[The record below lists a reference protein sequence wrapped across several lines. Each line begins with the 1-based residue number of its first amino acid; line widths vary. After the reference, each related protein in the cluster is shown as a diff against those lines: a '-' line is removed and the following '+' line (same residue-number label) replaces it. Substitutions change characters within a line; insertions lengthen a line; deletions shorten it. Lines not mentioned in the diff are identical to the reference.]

1 MIRVR
6 EIRLSILNDTEDA
19 LMNKLTKILKVKK
32 EDIISFEIDKK
43 SIDSRDKNNILYV
56 YNLDVNVK
64 NEDKVLEKVDNKYVS
79 KVNET
84 KYEFNVTGEEVITS
98 RPVIVGAGPA
108 GLTLGYILSK
118 YGFKPII
125 IEKGKRVEDRK
136 KDVYKFWEE
145 DILDINSN
153 VQFGEGGAGT
163 FSDGK
168 LNFIPKLGKSD
179 LFKYMSQS
187 EAYKIIDD
195 TEEIFTKF
203 KMDSEVYPS
212 NMDEA
217 KEIEK
222 EVAKTGARLLII
234 KQKHL
239 GSDKLPLYI
248 KDFTDYLENKGVSI
262 YQNTDVV
269 DIVSKSK
276 SEHDLIMK
284 TKTKEEVITAK
295 NVIVAPGRTGA
306 KWIQELAD
314 KYQIPYTSQ
323 SIEIGVRVEVRKE
336 ILEDITNI
344 IYDPT
349 IFIKTDTYTD
359 EIRTFCTNPGG
370 YVTKENYYGFI
381 CVNGHSLKDVKS
393 MNSNFAFIS
402 KVGLTEPATNTRLYG
417 ESIAR
422 IANTLGDGKPI
433 VQTLRDLRKGRR
445 SDWKRIN
452 KGFIEPTLKDCV
464 AGDLSLI
471 LPHRII
477 TNILEGLEKLD
488 KIIPGV
494 NNDETLLYGPE
505 IKFFSNEITTN
516 NKFKLEDYDIY
527 FVGDG
532 SGKAGNIVT
541 AAATGLIAARDI
553 LER

>member
-1 MIRVR
+1 M
-6 EIRLSILNDTEDA
+6 
-19 LMNKLTKILKVKK
+19 KK
-32 EDIISFEIDKK
+32 
-43 SIDSRDKNNILYV
+43 Y
-56 YNLDVNVK
+56 DV
-64 NEDKVLEKVDNKYVS
+64 
-79 KVNET
+79 
-84 KYEFNVTGEEVITS
+84 I
-98 RPVIVGAGPA
+98 IVGAGPA
-108 GLTLGYILSK
+108 GLFCAYELIENNPKLKVALIDRGRKADTRMCPMKVNGGKCLNCNPCQIMCGY
-118 YGFKPII
+118 
-125 IEKGKRVEDRK
+125 
-136 KDVYKFWEE
+136 
-145 DILDINSN
+145 
-153 VQFGEGGAGT
+153 GGAGT

-217 KEIEK
+217 EAIKK
-222 EVAKTGARLLII
+222 EVAKTGARLLVI

-239 GSDKLPLYI
+239 GSDKLPGYI
-248 KDFTDYLENKGVSI
+248 KDFTDYLDNKGVDI
-262 YQNTDVV
+262 YENTDVV

-276 SEHDLIMK
+276 EDHEVICK
-284 TKTKEEVITAK
+284 NKKEEITFNAK
-295 NVIVAPGRTGA
+295 KVVVAPGRTGA
-306 KWIQELAD
+306 KWVQELAD
-314 KYQIPYTSQ
+314 KYKIPYTSQ

-336 ILEDITNI
+336 ILEDITSV

-370 YVTKENYYGFI
+370 FVTKENYYGFI
-381 CVNGHSLKDVKS
+381 CVNGHSLKETKS
-393 MNSNFAFIS
+393 PNSNFAFIS
-402 KVGLTEPATNTRLYG
+402 KIGLTEPVTNTRLYG

-422 IANTLGDGKPI
+422 IANVLGDSKPI
-433 VQTLRDLRKGRR
+433 VQSLRDLKKGRR

-464 AGDLSLI
+464 AGDLALV

-505 IKFFSNEITTN
+505 IKFFSNEINTN

-532 SGKAGNIVT
+532 AGKAGNIVT

-553 LER
+553 LESK

>member
-1 MIRVR
+1 M
-6 EIRLSILNDTEDA
+6 
-19 LMNKLTKILKVKK
+19 KK
-32 EDIISFEIDKK
+32 
-43 SIDSRDKNNILYV
+43 Y
-56 YNLDVNVK
+56 DVA
-64 NEDKVLEKVDNKYVS
+64 
-79 KVNET
+79 
-84 KYEFNVTGEEVITS
+84 
-98 RPVIVGAGPA
+98 IVGAGPA
-108 GLTLGYILSK
+108 GLFCAYEL
-118 YGFKPII
+118 
-125 IEKGKRVEDRK
+125 IEKNSKLKIALIDKGRRAETRMCPMKVNGGKCLNCNPCQIMSG
-136 KDVYKFWEE
+136 Y
-145 DILDINSN
+145 
-153 VQFGEGGAGT
+153 GGAGT

-203 KMDSEVYPS
+203 KMDSEIYPS

-217 KEIEK
+217 EQIKK
-222 EVAKTGARLLII
+222 EVAKNGARLLLI

-239 GSDKLPLYI
+239 GSDKLPGYI
-248 KDFTDYLENKGVSI
+248 KDFTDYLENKGVDI
-262 YQNTDVV
+262 YQNSDVL
-269 DIVSKSK
+269 DIISKGK
-276 SEHDLIMK
+276 NEHELIIKNLKEK
-284 TKTKEEVITAK
+284 TTLISK
-295 NVIVAPGRTGA
+295 NVVVAPGRTGA
-306 KWIQELAD
+306 KWVQELAD
-314 KYQIPYTSQ
+314 KYNIPYTSQ

-336 ILEDITNI
+336 ILEDITNV

-381 CVNGHSLKDVKS
+381 CVNGHSLKEVKS
-393 MNSNFAFIS
+393 PNSNFAFIS
-402 KVGLTEPATNTRLYG
+402 KVGLTEPVTNTRLYG

-422 IANTLGDGKPI
+422 IANVLGDGKPI
-433 VQTLRDLRKGRR
+433 VQSLRDLKKGRR

-464 AGDLSLI
+464 AGDLALI

-505 IKFFSNEITTN
+505 IKFFSNEIDTN

-527 FVGDG
+527 FIGDG

-553 LER
+553 LDRK